1 MRIVQ
6 HPPMECNSSNST
18 SSRKKDQIPPRGNLS
33 LIVRVHDPSGD
44 GSQGK
49 YPESGRT
56 ARLGLIALEPL
67 PTHRSFG
74 AAPVTRS
81 LYQLE
86 SGMMMSRK
94 SLLRRFCCGIFVAA
108 LLLAISFDGSRSAR
122 AADPDALTPLLE
134 TIITP
139 IITTIQGA
147 EHRLSVLEGT
157 LDAFAD
163 SFTSRRVVAQTLC
176 VSDESGAQTC
186 ITKAELDFLLKR
198 VAQADI
204 SQPSD
209 VAVSSGIHAE
219 VAQPL
224 DTTEVDQPS
233 DPVTEANALPAAGSV
248 ESVNAT
254 EPPPPAPTSVQASVL
269 LSDQDPEYTGTVT
282 TSSSGA
288 AVVLHPEIEISIV
301 PGARSDD

>member
-1 MRIVQ
+1 
-6 HPPMECNSSNST
+6 
-18 SSRKKDQIPPRGNLS
+18 
-33 LIVRVHDPSGD
+33 
-44 GSQGK
+44 
-49 YPESGRT
+49 
-56 ARLGLIALEPL
+56 LIALEPL
-67 PTHRSFG
+67 PPHLSFG
-74 AAPVTRS
+74 APPVSRS

-86 SGMMMSRK
+86 YDVMMSRK
-94 SLLRRFCCGIFVAA
+94 SLLRRSCCGIFVAA
-108 LLLAISFDGSRSAR
+108 LLLAISFDGSRSAS

-139 IITTIQGA
+139 IITTVQGV
-147 EHRLSVLEGT
+147 EHRLSGLEDTVG
-157 LDAFAD
+157 AFAD

-209 VAVSSGIHAE
+209 VAISSGTHAE

-254 EPPPPAPTSVQASVL
+254 EPAPPTLTPVQGDIL
-269 LSDQDPEYTGTVT
+269 LSDQAPEDTGTVKT
-282 TSSSGA
+282 ASSGA
-288 AVVLHPEIEISIV
+288 AVVLHPEIEISVV